1 MQQIN
6 MAIKAVLSEVKSA
19 NMPINGGE
27 ISKPILDIHVAK
39 VIPLV
44 AFILGNWPI
53 KDIVSGNITDIPN
66 PMREKPNIVKI
77 IE

>member
-1 MQQIN
+1 
-6 MAIKAVLSEVKSA
+6 MATNADLSEVKSA

-27 ISKPILDIHVAK
+27 MSKPTLDIHVAK

-53 KDIVSGNITDIPN
+53 KDIVNGNITDIPN
-66 PMREKPNIVKI
+66 PMREKPNIVKTP
-77 IE
+77 E